1 METTSEG
8 LNKEE
13 TCNFA
18 GKADGFQVDSSIKC
32 KWRLNANNRVVGQ
45 L

>member
-1 METTSEG
+1 MEKTLEG

-18 GKADGFQVDSSIKC
+18 RKADGFQVDSSI
-32 KWRLNANNRVVGQ
+32 NANGG
-45 L
+45 